1 MEIAWWSA
9 VAGLLLLV
17 MALSDSLL
25 ARLPLSTS
33 MLYLAVGAAVSPLWL
48 DWLQVTAASHARALE
63 RIAEVV
69 LLLSLFGSGL
79 KMSVGLSD
87 GRWLLPLR
95 LAVVSMLVT
104 VALIAG
110 AGVAWLGLPLGAAIL
125 LGGILA
131 PTDPVLASDVQ
142 VAEPTDRDRL
152 RFALTGEAGLN
163 DGTAFPFVLLGLGLL
178 GLHDLGNSLWR
189 WFAIDVLWGVAIGIG
204 VGALLGTLV
213 GRFVLYLRRTHKE
226 AVGLDNFLA
235 LGLIGVAY
243 GLASL
248 AYGYGFLAVFAAGV
262 ALRRIEQR
270 ASGGAGTTTAEPPVP
285 PAKAEARRRR
295 AADVAAEAHADPDV
309 SHAEKAATD
318 PKHAPAYM
326 AHAMLSFNE
335 QIERIAEVVAVIA
348 VGTLLWAV
356 DWHRVSW
363 PFVAL
368 LLLVIRPVSVL
379 IGLARSKT
387 SASQRG
393 LIGWFGIRGIG
404 SLFYLAY
411 AMNHGLAPDLAATMG
426 ALVLS
431 VVVVSILVHGISVTP
446 LMNFYERRKPASRK
460 TA

>member
-1 MEIAWWSA
+1 
-9 VAGLLLLV
+9 
-17 MALSDSLL
+17 
-25 ARLPLSTS
+25 
-33 MLYLAVGAAVSPLWL
+33 
-48 DWLQVTAASHARALE
+48 
-63 RIAEVV
+63 
-69 LLLSLFGSGL
+69 
-79 KMSVGLSD
+79 
-87 GRWLLPLR
+87 
-95 LAVVSMLVT
+95 MLVT

-142 VAEPTDRDRL
+142 VAEPSDRDRL

-178 GLHDLGNSLWR
+178 GLHDLGPTLWR
-189 WFAIDVLWGVAIGIG
+189 WLAIDVLWGVGVGIG
-204 VGALLGTLV
+204 VGAMLGTLV

-235 LGLIGVAY
+235 LGLIGLAY

-248 AYGYGFLAVFAAGV
+248 AHGYGFLAVFAAGV

-270 ASGGAGTTTAEPPVP
+270 ASAGAGSTAEPPAS
-285 PAKAEARRRR
+285 PAKAQARRRR
-295 AADVAAEAHADPDV
+295 SADVAAKAHADPDA
-309 SHAEKAATD
+309 SLAEQAATD
-318 PKHAPAYM
+318 PQHAPAYM

-356 DWHRVSW
+356 EWQRVSW

-379 IGLARSKT
+379 VGLARSKT
-387 SASQRG
+387 SPSQRG

-411 AMNHGLAPDLAATMG
+411 AMNHGLAADAAATLV

-446 LMNFYERRKPASRK
+446 LMNFYERRKPAPRK

>member
-1 MEIAWWSA
+1 
-9 VAGLLLLV
+9 

-48 DWLQVTAASHARALE
+48 DWLQVVPSSHARALE
-63 RIAEVV
+63 RIAEIV

-79 KMSVGLSD
+79 KMSVGLGD

-95 LAVVSMLVT
+95 LAVVAMLVT
-104 VALIAG
+104 VGLIAG

-163 DGTAFPFVLLGLGLL
+163 DGTAFPFVLLGLSLL
-178 GLHDLGNSLWR
+178 GLHDVGDSLWR
-189 WFAIDVLWGVAIGIG
+189 WFAIDVLWSVGVGIG

-248 AYGYGFLAVFAAGV
+248 AHGYGFLAVFAAGV

-270 ASGGAGTTTAEPPVP
+270 ASAGSEKAGDAAAEP
-285 PAKAEARRRR
+285 AKSAARRPRST
-295 AADVAAEAHADPDV
+295 DVAAKAHADPDV
-309 SHAEKAATD
+309 SLAEQAATD
-318 PKHAPAYM
+318 PEHAPAYM

-335 QIERIAEVVAVIA
+335 QIERIGEVVAVIA

-356 DWHRVSW
+356 EWDRVSW

-368 LLLVIRPVSVL
+368 LLIVIRPLSVL
-379 IGLARSKT
+379 VGLARSKT
-387 SASQRG
+387 SRSQRA

-411 AMNHGLAPDLAATMG
+411 AINYGLAGDAAATMV

-431 VVVVSILVHGISVTP
+431 VVVVSILVHGVSVTP
-446 LMNFYERRKPASRK
+446 LMNFYERRKPAARK
-460 TA
+460 AA